1 MGKWQGF
8 RERRAVIIDRYI
20 LAKRKQLV
28 LMQLLGFLYRNVMV
42 VKVRDN
48 YVGEKKMRKAR

>member
-1 MGKWQGF
+1 M
-8 RERRAVIIDRYI
+8 IIDRYI